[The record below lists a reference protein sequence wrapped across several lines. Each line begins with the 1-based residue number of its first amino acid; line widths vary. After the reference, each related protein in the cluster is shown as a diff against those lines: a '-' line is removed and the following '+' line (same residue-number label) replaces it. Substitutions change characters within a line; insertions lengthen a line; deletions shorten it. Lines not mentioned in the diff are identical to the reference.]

1 MKFSRF
7 FRSNKQK
14 ATATPLVCQ
23 KTYLRLFQLKRAHR
37 LMWLRAEGD
46 SNTYQTV
53 ILHVDTEEP
62 FILIDEPFPVDG
74 VLEGLIGKDV
84 TLMFN
89 EDGLQQEMCCQLIGR
104 AGGEGSS
111 LYQLSYPESVGAR
124 QRREMYRLPVETTNH
139 VRINSDSLSHWVPE
153 EDGLVVAPVVLDIS
167 VSGMRWAVPG
177 NRQLDVYAG
186 KTLTA
191 LDVWVVGCGEFTVD
205 FDVTHSQWVPS
216 LDSTQSDHTVV
227 GGSFVGLGV
236 RQKQQLERYITLIQ
250 RQQCREKRDD
260 RLLAA

>member
-7 FRSNKQK
+7 FRSNKHQ
-14 ATATPLVCQ
+14 AVAAPLVCQ

-62 FILIDEPFPVDG
+62 FMLIDEPFPIDG

-89 EDGLQQEMCCQLIGR
+89 ENGLQQEMSCQLIGR
-104 AGGEGSS
+104 AGDSGAS
-111 LYQLSYPESVGAR
+111 LYQLSYPESVGAK
-124 QRREMYRLPVETTNH
+124 QRRDMYRLPVETTNH
-139 VRINSDSLSHWVPE
+139 VRINADSLSHWVPE
-153 EDGLVVAPVVLDIS
+153 EDGSVVAPVVLDIS

-177 NRQLDVYAG
+177 NRQLDVHAG
-186 KTLTA
+186 KLLTA
-191 LDVWVVGCGEFTVD
+191 LDVSVAGCGDFTVD
-205 FDVTHSQWVPS
+205 FDVSHSQWVPS
-216 LDSTQSDHTVV
+216 SDSGQSDHTVV

-236 RQKQQLERYITLIQ
+236 KQKQQLERYITLIQ

>member
-14 ATATPLVCQ
+14 AVADPLVCQ

-46 SNTYQTV
+46 SNLYQTV

-62 FILIDEPFPVDG
+62 FILVDEPFPVDG

-84 TLMFN
+84 TLTFN
-89 EDGLQQEMCCQLIGR
+89 EDGLQQEMRCQLLGR
-104 AGGEGSS
+104 ASDSDSS
-111 LYQLSYPESVGAR
+111 LYQLSYPESVGAK
-124 QRREMYRLPVETTNH
+124 QRRDMYRLPVESTNH
-139 VRINSDSLSHWVPE
+139 VRINANSLSHWVPE
-153 EDGLVVAPVVLDIS
+153 DDGSVVAPVVLDIS

-177 NRQLDVYAG
+177 NRQLDVHAG
-186 KTLTA
+186 KILTA
-191 LDVWVVGCGEFTVD
+191 LDVLVVGCGEFRVD
-205 FDVTHSQWVPS
+205 FDVSHSQWVSS
-216 LDSTQSDHTVV
+216 LDSAQSDHTIV

-236 RQKQQLERYITLIQ
+236 KQKQQLERYITLIQ